1 MPTERIYPYE
11 GLFLFPQAAMTNL
24 QGAVDHIK
32 LLLERAG
39 AQIISLRKWEERRL
53 AYEIKGN
60 KRGVYFIVYFR
71 AEASKMTSLDRDCNL
86 SEELLRVMITRADH
100 LPLEQME
107 AADGQAELAD
117 EIRLRAEAGEA
128 AMTASPAAPAAPP
141 ASREKK
147 QAAESDEDKPE
158 RIALEPEAAPA
169 GAGADLAEENDEKS
183 PL

>member
-1 MPTERIYPYE
+1 MSIERICPYE
-11 GLFLFPQAAMTNL
+11 GLFLFPQAAITNL

-32 LLLERAG
+32 MLLERAG

-60 KRGVYFIVYFR
+60 KRGVYFIVYFKAR
-71 AEASKMTSLDRDCNL
+71 ASKMTSLDRDCNL

-128 AMTASPAAPAAPP
+128 AISQSAAPAYR
-141 ASREKK
+141 S
-147 QAAESDEDKPE
+147 SSSHDDDEDE
-158 RIALEPEAAPA
+158 MDDIEPETAPA
-169 GAGADLAEENDEKS
+169 GFLDDDDEE
-183 PL
+183 PLL

>member
-1 MPTERIYPYE
+1 MSIERIYPYE

-24 QGAVDHIK
+24 QGAIDHIK
-32 LLLERAG
+32 MLLERAG
-39 AQIISLRKWEERRL
+39 AQIISLRRWEERRL

-60 KRGVYFIVYFR
+60 KRGVYFIVYFK

-107 AADGQAELAD
+107 AADGQTELAD

-128 AMTASPAAPAAPP
+128 AIAATATPAAPP
-141 ASREKK
+141 LSSYDKGEQADKK
-147 QAAESDEDKPE
+147 DD
-158 RIALEPEAAPA
+158 LEPEPAPA
-169 GAGADLAEENDEKS
+169 AARTDSTEEGDENPS
-183 PL
+183 V